1 MTQLCLLPPLAC
13 LPLRFNRCSFPG
25 NTGGEA
31 GVRVRPHLQGQPR
44 LLGWQPAAFPDG
56 STSRSS
62 KLWHRPQQLRVR
74 GVRCRGGQARPGSEE
89 ELGSRWTTGRW
100 TPDPP
105 GSAVEGWGGELLQ
118 EGLSA
123 QPSCPQSSQPGDS
136 CLRAFFLAA
145 GWACGIVVPQPGIEH
160 VPPTLQARRLS
171 CWTTGE
177 VSLRDFSMEERTVD
191 CSSGVREASW
201 LCPEGPDPG
210 SGIRDGPEERRSGEC
225 EFWKKLETVRLKGQ
239 APSCPP
245 RTFWN
250 LVGGGA
256 AVQAPLSPLPSPCT
270 LQALRLSSQPAQ
282 VPLETLTHLLP
293 TPPFPP
299 FSWRPQLLQGALLT
313 APQGQF
319 PTPLAPTPP
328 ASAAASGMG
337 AGRRDEGTCC
347 SSFCPCPGLKL
358 LRD

>member
-1 MTQLCLLPPLAC
+1 MLAGAFHQTRDGRLPLPAVGTPPAPGETAPVTQLCLLPPLAC

-105 GSAVEGWGGELLQ
+105 GSAEEGWGGELLQ

-136 CLRAFFLAA
+136 CLRAFFL
-145 GWACGIVVPQPGIEH
+145 IEKQRH
-160 VPPTLQARRLS
+160 Y
-171 CWTTGE
+171 
-177 VSLRDFSMEERTVD
+177 F
-191 CSSGVREASW
+191 ASK
-201 LCPEGPDPG
+201 G
-210 SGIRDGPEERRSGEC
+210 S
-225 EFWKKLETVRLKGQ
+225 
-239 APSCPP
+239 
-245 RTFWN
+245 
-250 LVGGGA
+250 
-256 AVQAPLSPLPSPCT
+256 
-270 LQALRLSSQPAQ
+270 SSQGYG
-282 VPLETLTHLLP
+282 
-293 TPPFPP
+293 F
-299 FSWRPQLLQGALLT
+299 FSSHVW
-313 APQGQF
+313 
-319 PTPLAPTPP
+319 
-328 ASAAASGMG
+328 M
-337 AGRRDEGTCC
+337 
-347 SSFCPCPGLKL
+347 
-358 LRD
+358 